1 MDFLL
6 EDMDRDFAAQVI
18 LRRSEQLL
26 REISTLKRG
35 IREESIHD
43 TRVASRR
50 MRAALEAFQDLFPAA
65 AWQAAFDSA
74 KAITRTLGKAREEE
88 VTLTLLKDLTNGGDL
103 AENLCREYLEER
115 CRKNV
120 ARLQEKMVRQ
130 LRAMDVRRMRAEF
143 RSPVEGLGPVSLQ
156 DELLESAE
164 VAGQDTRIKA
174 ASKVRRARQAS
185 LFPPADRPVFRAVD
199 VVRDL
204 TEPVLSFRSRYDF
217 PRASDERLHALRIAA
232 KKLRYAME
240 IFDPVWPGGLAD
252 EVAMARA
259 LQDSA
264 GEYHDWAVLRDRLR
278 AEIRR
283 LTSKETTHLAF
294 QIGRLLAHVED
305 HKSSKRKEILPAL
318 TALQAGIHD
327 ALDRAAGRVSRPAA
341 MEKEVEK
348 PQ

>member
-1 MDFLL
+1 
-6 EDMDRDFAAQVI
+6 MDRTFASEVI
-18 LRRSEQLL
+18 LKLCEQLF

-35 IREESIHD
+35 MREESIHD

-65 AWQAAFDSA
+65 AWQASFESA

-88 VTLTLLKDLTNGGDL
+88 VTLALLNDLTNGGDL

-120 ARLQEKMVRQ
+120 TKLQERMVRQ
-130 LRAMDVRRMRAEF
+130 LKAMNVRRMRSQF
-143 RSPVEGLGPVSLQ
+143 RSLVEGLGPVIRYP
-156 DELLESAE
+156 ESSVGVEA
-164 VAGQDTRIKA
+164 AGRDSRLPPKPT
-174 ASKVRRARQAS
+174 VRHARQAT
-185 LFPPADRPVFRAVD
+185 LFPPDDHPVSRARR
-199 VVRDL
+199 VVKEL
-204 TEPVLSFRSRYDF
+204 SEPVLSFRPRYDF
-217 PRASDERLHALRIAA
+217 PRASDERLHNLRIAS

-240 IFDPVWPGGLAD
+240 IFDPVWPGGLAG
-252 EVAMARA
+252 EIASARI

-264 GEYHDWAVLRDRLR
+264 GEYHDWAVLRNRLR

-305 HKSSKRKEILPAL
+305 RKSSKRKEILPAL
-318 TALQAGIHD
+318 TGLQAGIHD
-327 ALDRAAGRVSRPAA
+327 ALDRAAGSVLGPTVPER
-341 MEKEVEK
+341 EVEK
-348 PQ
+348 LR

>member
-1 MDFLL
+1 MGSLQA
-6 EDMDRDFAAQVI
+6 EMDRGFAAQVV
-18 LRRSEQLL
+18 LKRCEQLF
-26 REISTLKRG
+26 REISNLKRG
-35 IREESIHD
+35 IREESVHD

-50 MRAALEAFQDLFPAA
+50 MRAALEAFQDMFPAE
-65 AWQAAFDSA
+65 AWQAGFDAA

-120 ARLQEKMVRQ
+120 TRLQKKMMRQ
-130 LRAMDVRRMRAEF
+130 LRATDVRRMRSQF
-143 RSPVEGLGPVSLQ
+143 RSLVEGLAPVDLH
-156 DELLESAE
+156 AE
-164 VAGQDTRIKA
+164 PFNERGEAGQERIMQPA
-174 ASKVRRARQAS
+174 PTPRRAQQAL
-185 LFPPADRPVFRAVD
+185 LFPPDDHPVSRAVG
-199 VVRDL
+199 VVEEL
-204 TEPVLSFRSRYDF
+204 AGPILSFRARYDF
-217 PRASDERLHALRIAA
+217 PRASDERLHALRIAS

-240 IFDPVWPGGLAD
+240 IFDPVWPGGLAG
-252 EVAMARA
+252 EAAMARA

-305 HKSSKRKEILPAL
+305 RKSSKRKEILPAL

-327 ALDRAAGRVSRPAA
+327 ALGRAAGRAPRRAA
-341 MEKEVEK
+341 PEREVEK